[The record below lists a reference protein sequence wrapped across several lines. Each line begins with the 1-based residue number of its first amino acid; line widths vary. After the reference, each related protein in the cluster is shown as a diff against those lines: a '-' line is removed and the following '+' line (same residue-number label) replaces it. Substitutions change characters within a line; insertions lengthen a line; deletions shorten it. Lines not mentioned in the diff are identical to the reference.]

1 MVVLEEAVD
10 HLEDLFEEIAT
21 DAVEFFSGWSQDLAG
36 EASCRVDIG
45 LVGLDVIQWGASRW
59 GEGLDCFC
67 HLPQQC
73 DGLDQAEEFGLVPAA
88 LKPVILVIDV
98 DGLGDQDG
106 EGLELSLE
114 EVVCSD

>member
-1 MVVLEEAVD
+1 
-10 HLEDLFEEIAT
+10 
-21 DAVEFFSGWSQDLAG
+21 
-36 EASCRVDIG
+36 
-45 LVGLDVIQWGASRW
+45 
-59 GEGLDCFC
+59 
-67 HLPQQC
+67 LPQQC

-106 EGLELSLE
+106 EGLESSLE